1 MKDLDI
7 IMGWNIGEGQTQ
19 AEELAQME
27 EQAEAEAEYN
37 RTLEAEYNKA
47 CEEQQAFEKAL
58 EARIAELGRAILCAK
73 CNDHIIADDGA
84 ICEICADTQ
93 DTVITELQARVAEL
107 EQELKNQVELH
118 NEWLGTYRIKLDYI
132 EELERKIKR
141 LTT

>member
-47 CEEQQAFEKAL
+47 CEEQQAFEEAL
-58 EARIAELGRAILCAK
+58 E
-73 CNDHIIADDGA
+73 
-84 ICEICADTQ
+84 
-93 DTVITELQARVAEL
+93 ARVAEL
-107 EQELKNQVELH
+107 EAALGKAALYLYEATGSCPSDLYDWEHPNTCIRECDRYDNPDEAWKCWRL
-118 NEWLGTYRIKLDYI
+118 WL
-132 EELERKIKR
+132 LEKPKEGK
-141 LTT
+141 